1 MRMKIQLDIIF
12 EIRHISNVILIV
24 LCDTKSLFVKMRFYC
39 NNCLYNFLKAR
50 ISLAYLWLRFA
61 WLCIF
66 SRRLLLFLTLNFYI
80 IQIFYEMFE
89 IRGFMALFD
98 MFFSPKTF
106 LGKTENIC
114 EFILLTHCALK
125 TIATLHVHHKK
136 IWWIFDRSENLKLCK
151 IP

>member
-24 LCDTKSLFVKMRFYC
+24 LCDTKNLFVKMRFTAIIAFIIFKATHFISLFMTTFCMIVHFFQKTSSFLDLEFLHYS
-39 NNCLYNFLKAR
+39 NFLRDVWDPR
-50 ISLAYLWLRFA
+50 IYGTFWHVFQPKNFFGQNWKYLWIYPPNS
-61 WLCIF
+61 LCV
-66 SRRLLLFLTLNFYI
+66 
-80 IQIFYEMFE
+80 
-89 IRGFMALFD
+89 
-98 MFFSPKTF
+98 
-106 LGKTENIC
+106 
-114 EFILLTHCALK
+114 K

>member
-24 LCDTKSLFVKMRFYC
+24 LCDTKNLFVKMRFYC
-39 NNCLYNFLKAR
+39 NNCLYNFLKATHF
-50 ISLAYLWLRFA
+50 ISLFMTTFCMIVHFFQKTSSFLDLEFLHYSNFLRDVWDPRIYGTF
-61 WLCIF
+61 WHVF
-66 SRRLLLFLTLNFYI
+66 QPKNFFGQNRKY
-80 IQIFYEMFE
+80 
-89 IRGFMALFD
+89 
-98 MFFSPKTF
+98 
-106 LGKTENIC
+106 
-114 EFILLTHCALK
+114 LTHCALK